1 MPATAVLARVRLV
14 ALAVVLAIGPGPS
27 SGWLGLEAGPARAAG
42 IAASGTGEVGALG
55 RLFLPAAD
63 GVRTLIEQVVG
74 RIG

>member
-14 ALAVVLAIGPGPS
+14 ALAVVLAI
-27 SGWLGLEAGPARAAG
+27 
-42 IAASGTGEVGALG
+42 GTGEVGALG